1 MKAKKIHFGI
11 ILTAV
16 LLYLGIWFLAPT
28 QAEKSVATSFTEIK
42 KLFVPILTAIFA
54 GSVAKNLL
62 SGGHSPKILGGEA
75 RLKGMVAGGTFGS
88 LLPSCPYVSYPLIKS
103 MNDGGANS
111 LSTIA
116 MLLGLTSVTIG
127 RVFAGIAILG
137 PGIEGLRILFSFL
150 AVMIVG
156 SLYFHLVRRY
166 LKITFDRAS
175 GLTGEL
181 PRISSRTSK
190 PK

>member
-1 MKAKKIHFGI
+1 MKTKKIHFGI

-16 LLYLGIWFLAPT
+16 LLYLGVWFSAPT

-62 SGGHSPKILGGEA
+62 SGGRFSKILGGKA

-88 LLPSCPYVSYPLIKS
+88 LLPPCPYVSYPLIKG

-116 MLLGLTSVTIG
+116 MLLGFTSIATG

-137 PGIEGLRILFSFL
+137 LEIEGLRILFSFL

-156 SLYFHLVRRY
+156 TLYFHLMRRY

-175 GLTGEL
+175 GLTG
-181 PRISSRTSK
+181 RTSK